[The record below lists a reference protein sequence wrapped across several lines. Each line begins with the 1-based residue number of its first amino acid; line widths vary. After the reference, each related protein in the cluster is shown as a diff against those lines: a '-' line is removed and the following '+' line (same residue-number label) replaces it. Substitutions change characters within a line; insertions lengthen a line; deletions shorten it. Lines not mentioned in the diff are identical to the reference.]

1 MRVLRSPDRRW
12 RAEERG
18 DGWWLFY
25 DGALILSRVT
35 LDAVVVQLLDG
46 GGDPTALVED

>member
-12 RAEERG
+12 RAEQRV

-25 DGALILSRVT
+25 DGALIASRT
-35 LDAVVVQLLDG
+35 CLDHVVLELIDAG
-46 GGDPTALVED
+46 ADPTTLVED